1 MTSCGKLHGDNCNP
15 LFSVVR
21 ASKNFCRRCI
31 SMRCSRTNQ
40 PWDRASS
47 RISVFCACA
56 AVFSGG
62 APVRY
67 SKASFQSRISPAP
80 GDRGSNLLASS
91 RRRSPDKNRKS
102 DRYSHPICAD
112 INSSKDHFSAIRVS
126 PHRNRFTAVIVC
138 ARFFEVCSV
147 FRVRV
152 RQMLPVSPA
161 PANPVSAGRKT
172 LPASFLYSHPHLY
185 KTKRERGN
193 FIASLPLL
201 CVALSAHRAA
211 IRS

>member
-1 MTSCGKLHGDNCNP
+1 MPCSAANRGLQPRRRPFPRSERRSEFDQSKATVPGKSYI
-15 LFSVVR
+15 FS
-21 ASKNFCRRCI
+21 I
-31 SMRCSRTNQ
+31 S
-40 PWDRASS
+40 DRASIQ
-47 RISVFCACA
+47 ISVFCACA

-147 FRVRV
+147 FHVRI
-152 RQMLPVSPA
+152 RQMLPASPA

-172 LPASFLYSHPHLY
+172 LPASFLYSHLHSY
-185 KTKRERGN
+185 KTKG
-193 FIASLPLL
+193 
-201 CVALSAHRAA
+201 ALQNENLQ
-211 IRS
+211 RSHFRFSVEA